1 VIVSVD
7 SMQAYRGMDI
17 GTAKPSSD
25 IRRRIPHRM
34 IDIVD
39 PSEDLA
45 APEFQRI
52 GRNAITAALESHGK
66 VVIVGGSGLHFR
78 SLVDPLSF
86 APTDP
91 QTKADLERLSHQQLV
106 AELVDVDPT
115 VGEHVDLENPRR
127 VLRALEIHR
136 LTGQSPTQRATSAE
150 AEAERAYQA
159 FIPFSGFGIDAGD
172 RSDGR
177 VSSRFESMVEMG
189 LLDEVATL
197 APVMGR
203 NASQAVGY
211 KELLPVVAGTAQL
224 ADAVDAAIVASN
236 HLVKRQR
243 TFFRRDPRI
252 TWLAWQ
258 DDEDARIER
267 AADSIGR
274 AIEWTS

>member
-1 VIVSVD
+1 
-7 SMQAYRGMDI
+7 MQAYRGMDI

-106 AELVDVDPT
+106 AELVDIDPT
-115 VGEHVDLENPRR
+115 VGDHVDLENPRR

-150 AEAERAYQA
+150 AEAVRLSL
-159 FIPFSGFGIDAGD
+159 IHI
-172 RSDGR
+172 
-177 VSSRFESMVEMG
+177 
-189 LLDEVATL
+189 
-197 APVMGR
+197 
-203 NASQAVGY
+203 
-211 KELLPVVAGTAQL
+211 
-224 ADAVDAAIVASN
+224 
-236 HLVKRQR
+236 
-243 TFFRRDPRI
+243 
-252 TWLAWQ
+252 
-258 DDEDARIER
+258 
-267 AADSIGR
+267 
-274 AIEWTS
+274 